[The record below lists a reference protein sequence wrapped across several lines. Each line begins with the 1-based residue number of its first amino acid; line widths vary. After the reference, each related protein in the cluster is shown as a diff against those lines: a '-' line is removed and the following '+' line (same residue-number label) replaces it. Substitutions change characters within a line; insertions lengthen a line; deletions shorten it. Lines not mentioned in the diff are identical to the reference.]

1 MMISLCLE
9 KRVLVHLHQSPEKST
24 RQLWID
30 IVPLC
35 HSDFYLLC
43 PFNFEPRSDV
53 VRPNKC
59 VAREIRDSLLLL
71 CNSFLIVP
79 LFYLYPIKN

>member
-1 MMISLCLE
+1 MTISLCLE
-9 KRVLVHLHQSPEKST
+9 KRVLVPLHHSPEKST
-24 RQLWID
+24 RQLWLD

-35 HSDFYLLC
+35 HSDFNLLG

-59 VAREIRDSLLLL
+59 VAREIRDSLLLM

-79 LFYLYPIKN
+79 LFYLFTIKN